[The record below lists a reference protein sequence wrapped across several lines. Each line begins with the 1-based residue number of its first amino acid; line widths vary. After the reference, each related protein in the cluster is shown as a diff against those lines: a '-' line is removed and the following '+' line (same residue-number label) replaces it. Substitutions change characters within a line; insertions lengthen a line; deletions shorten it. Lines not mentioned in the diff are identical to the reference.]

1 MMERLIQSGRV
12 TQEQVDDFIVAQQRE
27 FGEGS
32 YYDFRFAEGITERE
46 AFGRRT
52 GIYDEW
58 DEVIDY
64 HEPYEMHPWVRD
76 ALEVKKS
83 NKAYREDIASQEFL
97 SHAELVGKGLKEKS
111 PMKKTWVREALAAYF
126 EKGASKGAEAF
137 RIPTRET
144 VNKIQNYDE
153 FLRQSDVTRRSLV
166 NPEDAEGLLTK
177 EKVEVILKRY
187 DDLPEELKK
196 MGVDVSKIETVTD
209 RFGNTWLEIPRDAVP
224 SSVKVFR
231 DGGRIKPV
239 KARTSGVRA
248 KKW

>member
-1 MMERLIQSGRV
+1 M
-12 TQEQVDDFIVAQQRE
+12 
-27 FGEGS
+27 
-32 YYDFRFAEGITERE
+32 
-46 AFGRRT
+46 
-52 GIYDEW
+52 
-58 DEVIDY
+58 
-64 HEPYEMHPWVRD
+64 
-76 ALEVKKS
+76 
-83 NKAYREDIASQEFL
+83 
-97 SHAELVGKGLKEKS
+97 
-111 PMKKTWVREALAAYF
+111 AAYF

-153 FLRQSDVTRRSLV
+153 FLRQSDVRRRNLV

-187 DDLPEELKK
+187 DDLPDELKK
-196 MGVDVSKIETVTD
+196 MGVDVSKITPVTD

-239 KARTSGVRA
+239 KARTSGIRV
-248 KKW
+248 KKWGR